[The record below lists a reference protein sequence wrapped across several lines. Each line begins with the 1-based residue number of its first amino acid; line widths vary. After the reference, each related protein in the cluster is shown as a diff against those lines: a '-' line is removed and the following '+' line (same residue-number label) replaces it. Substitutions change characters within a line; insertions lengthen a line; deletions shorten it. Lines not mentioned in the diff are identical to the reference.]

1 MGAFIIITGI
11 IAVLLTGLGTI
22 AIRPLNYDLYTSPQV
37 QNMSA
42 SALAS
47 ADMINGMITVGPMVI
62 VGAIFLAM
70 YASTTRSQGVFS

>member
-22 AIRPLNYDLYTSPQV
+22 AIRPMNYDLYTSDPV
-37 QNMSA
+37 QNMTA
-42 SALAS
+42 SAKAS

-62 VGAIFLAM
+62 VGAVFLAM
-70 YASTTRSQGVFS
+70 YSATTRQQGVYG